1 MNLSKTIFGTLLL
14 ILLCVNSRAQ
24 ELITNE
30 SVLQMKQLEFD
41 DFMIADKINTSDVKF
56 DASIS
61 ALSELK
67 KAGVSSDIISLI
79 MEKSKQNTKS
89 RTGIYY
95 MADDGALKMVHATV
109 FSGTSEDAVA
119 NRLVSGFIPKMKK
132 ARLSSSQ
139 SNNIINADSPEFTFI
154 FDPSS
159 SQADNMQTD
168 QGGGGY
174 MDWWFRTA
182 TSPNEFVLVKLD
194 VNEKRNLR
202 ELITGK
208 SNLVSNNDGI
218 DPKYAINFEIE
229 EIEGNKFKVTPTDL
243 EEGEYAF
250 MYQGLVPNGRAN
262 QSVFDFS
269 IR

>member
-1 MNLSKTIFGTLLL
+1 MKLSKKICSTLLL
-14 ILLCVNSRAQ
+14 ILLCFNAQAQ

-30 SVLQMKQLEFD
+30 SVLQMQQMDFD
-41 DFMIADKINTSDVKF
+41 DFMIADKINSSDVKF

-61 ALSELK
+61 ALGELK
-67 KAGVSSDIISLI
+67 KAGVSSEIISLI

-95 MADDGALKMVHATV
+95 LADDGGLKMVHATV

-119 NRLVSGFIPKMKK
+119 NRLVSGFIPKTKK

-139 SNNIINADSPEFTFI
+139 SNNIIDKDSPEFTFI

-159 SQADNMQTD
+159 SEVDNMQIG
-168 QGGGGY
+168 QGGGGHL
-174 MDWWFRTA
+174 DWWFRTA
-182 TSPNEFVLVKLD
+182 SSPNEFVLIKLD

-208 SNLVSNNDGI
+208 SNLVSSNDGI
-218 DPKYAINFEIE
+218 DPKYAINFDIE

-250 MYQGLVPNGRAN
+250 MYQGKVPNGRAN